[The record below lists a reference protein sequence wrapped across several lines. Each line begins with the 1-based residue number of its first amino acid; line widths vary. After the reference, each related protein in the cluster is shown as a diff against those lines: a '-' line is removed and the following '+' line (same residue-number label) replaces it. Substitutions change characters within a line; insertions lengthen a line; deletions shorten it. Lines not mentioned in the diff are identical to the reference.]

1 MMSRLRVVLP
11 CTLLLC
17 TLLCGA
23 GMAQQAALD
32 STPPSRAQVLS
43 LMTVMGVAQNI
54 DASLRNTQDKVKVA
68 ARASFQKKN
77 PDADAATLKKLDE
90 VFDSTKLFRFEDIAV
105 AIIPVYQKNLS
116 AGDVQAG
123 IDFYNSEAGKRLLE
137 KVPVII
143 RETNE
148 SGRQLVQEKLQA
160 YSEELERKLEA
171 FQANQQNPPAAPQSK
186 AADDSSK
193 TTDEKTK

>member
-1 MMSRLRVVLP
+1 MNSRMRVVVP

-17 TLLCGA
+17 TLLWAA
-23 GMAQQAALD
+23 GMAQEVALD
-32 STPPSRAQVLS
+32 RAPPSRAQVLT
-43 LMTVMGVAQNI
+43 LMTAMGVAQNI
-54 DASLRNTQDKVKVA
+54 DASLRSTQDKLKLA

-77 PDADAATLKKLDE
+77 PDADEAMLKKLDE
-90 VFDSTKLFRFEDIAV
+90 VFDSTKLFRFEDV
-105 AIIPVYQKNLS
+105 AEVIVPVYQKNLS

-123 IDFYNSEAGKRLLE
+123 IDFYNSEAGKRLLA

-143 RETNE
+143 RESNE

-160 YSEELERKLEA
+160 YSEELERKLET
-171 FQANQQNPPAAPQSK
+171 FQARQQKPSAAPQSK

-193 TTDEKTK
+193 TTDGKNK